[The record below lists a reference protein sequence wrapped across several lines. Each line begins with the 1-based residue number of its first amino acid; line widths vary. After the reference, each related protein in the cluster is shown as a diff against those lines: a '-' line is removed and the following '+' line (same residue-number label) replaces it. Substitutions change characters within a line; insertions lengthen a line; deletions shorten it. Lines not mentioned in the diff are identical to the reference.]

1 MYACWLLGSA
11 TFSRGAVSASPMWR
25 SQAEHD
31 AEADGLTLVK
41 ADNKTGYFGMKLNQ
55 TSSTKPYVARVK
67 RGGKMVHLG
76 SFATAEEA
84 ALCIAR
90 SPEGQEA
97 AKQAAAAP
105 AAPPLTS
112 EVARQ

>member
-1 MYACWLLGSA
+1 
-11 TFSRGAVSASPMWR
+11 MWR

-41 ADNKTGYFGMKLNQ
+41 ADNKTGYYGVKLNQ
-55 TSSTKPYVARVK
+55 TSSTNPYVARVK
-67 RGGKMVHLG
+67 RGGKIVYLG

-84 ALCIAR
+84 VLCIAR
-90 SPEGQEA
+90 SPEGRAA
-97 AKQAAAAP
+97 AKRPA

-112 EVARQ
+112 